1 MAKDCGHKVP
11 CGCKDTPLTTPAP
24 CGDGIDCPD
33 STPCA
38 ETFDAACIYYT
49 GEDILCG
56 ETTLV
61 TTNTT
66 VADAIEAIVTAF
78 CDQTE
83 IDADILCGDDVVV
96 AAGRQVENAIAD
108 VVQYFCTAINNIREF
123 ASVQYAVVNTPDPAE
138 PLCTDSQ
145 HTITYLDDTAQ
156 TIATTVFNT
165 RTCEPRQLCNL
176 PLSDLNPESDV
187 FVGCR
192 NGNIINIAFSD
203 LQDLIDAAAN
213 ANGLFAQTADASV
226 TNTLVSTSLVGSG
239 VGTTSIAANAIEVGS
254 TYEVKMRGTIN
265 VGTPVNLTIKLIVDG
280 INVDQVGPLSMPNIG
295 GGGFGTKY
303 FEIDGIFTCRTD
315 GALGGIMSSLTFAYE
330 ENASDKFD
338 SHTSDIF
345 APIDTTVINT
355 VDIEAEWTNAD
366 PSNSLT
372 SQIFTLIKKY

>member
-108 VVQYFCTAINNIREF
+108 VVEYFCTAINNIREF
-123 ASVQYAVVNTPDPAE
+123 ASVQYGVVNTPDATE

-165 RTCEPRQLCNL
+165 RTCEPRQICNL
-176 PLSDLNPESDV
+176 PLSDIQVENDV
-187 FVGCR
+187 LIGCR
-192 NGNIINIAFSD
+192 TGEPINIAFSAI
-203 LQDLIDAAAN
+203 QDLIDAAAI
-213 ANGLFAQTADASV
+213 ANRLFAQTADASV
-226 TNTLVSTSLVGSG
+226 VNTIVSSSLVGSG
-239 VGTTSIAANAIEVGS
+239 AGTTSIAANAIEVGS

-265 VGTPVNLTIKLIVDG
+265 VGTPVDLTIKLIVDG
-280 INVDQVGPLSMPNIG
+280 TNVDQVGPLAMPNIG
-295 GGGFGTKY
+295 SPGVTKY

-315 GALGGIMSSLTFAYE
+315 GGTGGIMSSLTFAYE

-338 SHTSDIF
+338 SHTSDIL
-345 APIDTTVINT
+345 APIDTTALNT
-355 VDIEAEWTNAD
+355 VDIEAEWSNAD
-366 PSNSLT
+366 PSNALT
-372 SQIFTLIKKY
+372 SQIFTLTKKY

>member
-108 VVQYFCTAINNIREF
+108 VVEYFCTAINNIREF
-123 ASVQYAVVNTPDPAE
+123 ASVQYGVVNTPDATE

-165 RTCEPRQLCNL
+165 RTCEPRQICNL
-176 PLSDLNPESDV
+176 PLSDIQVENDV
-187 FVGCR
+187 LIGCR
-192 NGNIINIAFSD
+192 TGEPINIAFSAI
-203 LQDLIDAAAN
+203 QDLIDAAAI
-213 ANGLFAQTADASV
+213 ANRLFAQTADASV
-226 TNTLVSTSLVGSG
+226 VNTIVSSSLVGSG
-239 VGTTSIAANAIEVGS
+239 AGTTSIAANAIEVGS

-265 VGTPVNLTIKLIVDG
+265 VGTPVDLTIKLIVDG
-280 INVDQVGPLSMPNIG
+280 TNVDQVGPLAMPNIG
-295 GGGFGTKY
+295 SPGVTKY
-303 FEIDGIFTCRTD
+303 FEIDGIFTCRTA
-315 GALGGIMSSLTFAYE
+315 GGTGGIMSSLTFAYE

-338 SHTSDIF
+338 SHTSDIL
-345 APIDTTVINT
+345 APIDTTALNT
-355 VDIEAEWTNAD
+355 VDIEAEWSNAD
-366 PSNSLT
+366 PSNALT
-372 SQIFTLIKKY
+372 SQIFTLTKKY